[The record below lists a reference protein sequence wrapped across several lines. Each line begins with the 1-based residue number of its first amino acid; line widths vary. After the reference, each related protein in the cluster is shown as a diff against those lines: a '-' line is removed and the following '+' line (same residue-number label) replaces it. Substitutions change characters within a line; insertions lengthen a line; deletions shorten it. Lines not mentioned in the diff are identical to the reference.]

1 MITIMKKLPTLYC
14 FFFFSLLVPIQKVL
28 AQNFTDAVSYLN
40 HIGNQYTMVS
50 NDLMSY
56 TSAASHGKSARKVEK
71 KRAELMQSMK
81 EAILNVKKVKPF
93 KGGASLRDSVISY
106 FQISGIVLN
115 QDYGKIVNME
125 EVAEQSY
132 DKMEAY
138 MLAKELADQ
147 KLQEAFQKA
156 DNEYREFAKVNNIT
170 LVETSSKLRNKL
182 EETDNVTKY
191 HNIIYL
197 IFFKSYKDEA
207 YFMDALNKADL
218 NALEQTKNAMF
229 TSSTEGLKKMSPIP
243 AYQGDKTLKVA
254 CDRILEFYKLESAK
268 TNELSDYYLKKESF
282 EKIKKAFDA
291 KRPNERKNEDIDNF
305 NKAVNESNAAVAK
318 FNQVNN
324 ELNKK
329 RTVAL
334 NFWNKASDDFLD
346 NHIPKHR

>member
-1 MITIMKKLPTLYC
+1 MKKLPTLYC

-147 KLQEAFQKA
+147 KLHEAFQKA

-170 LVETSSKLRNKL
+170 LVETSSKLSKKL

-197 IFFKSYKDEA
+197 IFCLLQRIKVCFIECIHKVG
-207 YFMDALNKADL
+207 FIFI
-218 NALEQTKNAMF
+218 ALE
-229 TSSTEGLKKMSPIP
+229 
-243 AYQGDKTLKVA
+243 
-254 CDRILEFYKLESAK
+254 
-268 TNELSDYYLKKESF
+268 
-282 EKIKKAFDA
+282 
-291 KRPNERKNEDIDNF
+291 KNEI
-305 NKAVNESNAAVAK
+305 
-318 FNQVNN
+318 NN
-324 ELNKK
+324 IMVL
-329 RTVAL
+329 RYIVC
-334 NFWNKASDDFLD
+334 FF
-346 NHIPKHR
+346 